1 MNYLT
6 YSLKLDNEDSD
17 EYYKLASKISK
28 DFTEKCLRDT
38 GDILKDF
45 MYFIENNN
53 IENLRTREEYFIELL
68 LIGVVLKE
76 YINNA
81 RAFKVVTRGIF
92 SFLNKLRMKS
102 RGENKNRI
110 DAIRGKLMSKILIK
124 KKYINK
130 NISLEDIKLI
140 IKWLQAT
147 GDFNEEVIRLNNWAN
162 FLENR
167 NNEYIGKVV
176 MECEN
181 LINYLNDIG
190 KEQLHIYTE
199 NVENYLKTYGIEH
212 KSKEDFIYCGKS
224 EIQYYFNM
232 ISAEIMNDVYRE
244 KFLKCSEK
252 LVFLPACM
260 RQISTS
266 CKGIA
271 ENRGY
276 KCINCAKSC
285 NVSKLTALE
294 KEYKFKIYTIPHE
307 SLLFNIYDEENNQVG
322 IIGIACVLNLISGG
336 WKALR
341 LGFNPQCIVLDYC
354 GCSNHWM
361 KKPQMTDINY
371 NRLKELTNLNSK
383 IYKEEV

>member
-6 YSLKLDNEDSD
+6 YSLKLDNENSD
-17 EYYKLASKISK
+17 EYYKIVSKISK
-28 DFTEKCLRDT
+28 DFTGKCLRDT
-38 GDILKDF
+38 EDLLKDF
-45 MYFIENNN
+45 MHFIENNE

-81 RAFKVVTRGIF
+81 RAFKVITRGAF

-102 RGENKNRI
+102 REENKNKI
-110 DAIRGKLMSKILIK
+110 DKLRGKLMSKILIK
-124 KKYINK
+124 KKYIDK
-130 NISLEDIKLI
+130 NISLKDIKLI

-181 LINYLNDIG
+181 SINYLNDIG
-190 KEQLHIYTE
+190 KKQLHIYTK
-199 NVENYLKTYGIEH
+199 NVENYLKNYGIEH
-212 KSKEDFIYCGKS
+212 KYKEDYIYCGKS

-232 ISAEIMNDVYRE
+232 VSAEIMNDVYKE
-244 KFLKCSEK
+244 KFLKCKEK

-266 CKGIA
+266 CKGII
-271 ENRGY
+271 ENMGY
-276 KCINCAKSC
+276 KCIKCSKVC

-294 KEYKFKIYTIPHE
+294 KECKFKVYTIPHE

-341 LGFNPQCIVLDYC
+341 LGFNPQCITLDYC

-361 KKPQMTDINY
+361 NKPLMTNINY
-371 NRLKELTNLNSK
+371 NRLKELTTEKDK
-383 IYKEEV
+383 I

>member
-17 EYYKLASKISK
+17 EYYKIVSKISK
-28 DFTEKCLRDT
+28 DFTGKCLRDT
-38 GDILKDF
+38 EDLLKDF
-45 MYFIENNN
+45 MYFIENNE

-81 RAFKVVTRGIF
+81 RAFKVITRGVF

-102 RGENKNRI
+102 RGENKNKI
-110 DAIRGKLMSKILIK
+110 DALRGKLMSKILIK

-130 NISLEDIKLI
+130 NISLAEIKLT

-147 GDFNEEVIRLNNWAN
+147 GDFNEEVLRLNNWMK

-190 KEQLHIYTE
+190 KKQLHIYTK
-199 NVENYLKTYGIEH
+199 NIENYLKNYGIEH
-212 KSKEDFIYCGKS
+212 KYKEDYIYCGKS

-232 ISAEIMNDVYRE
+232 VSAEIMNDVYRE
-244 KFLKCSEK
+244 KFLKCKEK

-266 CKGIA
+266 CKGII
-271 ENRGY
+271 ENMGY
-276 KCINCAKSC
+276 KCINCSKVC

-294 KEYKFKIYTIPHE
+294 KEHKFKVYTIPHE

-361 KKPQMTDINY
+361 KKPLMTNINY
-371 NRLKELTNLNSK
+371 NRLKELTNLNGK

>member
-1 MNYLT
+1 MH
-6 YSLKLDNEDSD
+6 
-17 EYYKLASKISK
+17 
-28 DFTEKCLRDT
+28 
-38 GDILKDF
+38 
-45 MYFIENNN
+45 FIENNK
-53 IENLRTREEYFIELL
+53 IENLRTRQEYFIELL

-81 RAFKVVTRGIF
+81 RAFKVITRGVF
-92 SFLNKLRMKS
+92 SFLNKLRIKS
-102 RGENKNRI
+102 RGKNKNKI
-110 DAIRGKLMSKILIK
+110 DKLRGKLMSKILIK

-130 NISLEDIKLI
+130 KISLEDIKLT

-147 GDFNEEVIRLNNWAN
+147 GDFNEEVIRLNNWEN
-162 FLENR
+162 FLENK
-167 NNEYIGKVV
+167 NNEYISKVV
-176 MECEN
+176 MKCGN

-190 KEQLHIYTE
+190 KKQLHIYTK

-212 KSKEDFIYCGKS
+212 KSKEDYIYCGKS

-232 ISAEIMNDVYRE
+232 VSAEIMNNVYRE
-244 KFLKCSEK
+244 KFLKCREK

-266 CKGIA
+266 CKGII
-271 ENRGY
+271 ENMGY
-276 KCINCAKSC
+276 KCINCSKVC

-294 KEYKFKIYTIPHE
+294 KEYKFKVYTIPHE
-307 SLLFNIYDEENNQVG
+307 SLLFNMYDEENNQVG

-361 KKPQMTDINY
+361 KKPIMTNINY
-371 NRLKELTNLNSK
+371 NRLKELTN
-383 IYKEEV
+383 

>member
-6 YSLKLDNEDSD
+6 YSLKLDNEDSN
-17 EYYKLASKISK
+17 EYYELVSKISK
-28 DFTEKCLRDT
+28 DFTGKCLRDT

-45 MYFIENNN
+45 MCFIENNE

-68 LIGVVLKE
+68 LIGVVIKE

-81 RAFKVVTRGIF
+81 RAFKVITRGVF

-102 RGENKNRI
+102 TGKNKYKI
-110 DAIRGKLMSKILIK
+110 DELRGKLMSKILIK
-124 KKYINK
+124 KKYVNK
-130 NISLEDIKLI
+130 NISLDDIKLI

-147 GDFNEEVIRLNNWAN
+147 GDFNEEVIRLNNWMK

-167 NNEYIGKVV
+167 NNEYIDKVV
-176 MECEN
+176 IECEN
-181 LINYLNDIG
+181 LNNYLNDIG
-190 KEQLHIYTE
+190 EKQLHIYTE
-199 NVENYLKTYGIEH
+199 NVESYLKTYGIEH
-212 KSKEDFIYCGKS
+212 KYKEDYIYCGKS

-232 ISAEIMNDVYRE
+232 VSAEIMNDVYKE
-244 KFLKCSEK
+244 KFLKCRGK

-260 RQISTS
+260 RQINTS
-266 CKGIA
+266 CKGII
-271 ENRGY
+271 ENMGY
-276 KCINCAKSC
+276 KCINCSKVC

-294 KEYKFKIYTIPHE
+294 NEYKFKVYTIPHE
-307 SLLFNIYDEENNQVG
+307 SLLFNTYDEENNQVG
-322 IIGIACVLNLISGG
+322 VIGIACVLNLISGG

-361 KKPQMTDINY
+361 KKPLMTNINY
-371 NRLKELTNLNSK
+371 NRLKELTN
-383 IYKEEV
+383 